1 MPREG
6 DRQGSRG
13 SDPQGRRPSC
23 PLPGGRALAV
33 LVAPGLGAAV
43 VLGVFGLLVG
53 SFANVVIYRVPAGL
67 SIVSPPSNCPKC
79 HAPVRPWDNLPIV
92 SWLVL
97 RGRCR
102 DCGAPIAVRYPL
114 VEALVGAVVAGIG
127 WKFGV
132 SWTAGAE
139 AALASGLVMLGFIDF
154 DHMLLP
160 RKVVYI
166 DLAFV
171 GALLVV
177 AAAASGRWGS
187 LGVAAICGAVPWA
200 LFFAINYV
208 KPKALGFGDVRLALL
223 IGFGLGW
230 LGAAYA
236 FLGFIVA
243 SVLGSVVG
251 VTLMALGRAGRRT
264 AVPFGSFLASGAIA
278 TVLVG
283 APVVNWYLAMAHLS
297 H

>member
-1 MPREG
+1 M
-6 DRQGSRG
+6 
-13 SDPQGRRPSC
+13 
-23 PLPGGRALAV
+23 
-33 LVAPGLGAAV
+33 LVAPGLEAAV

-53 SFANVVIYRVPAGL
+53 SFANVVIYRVPAGQ

-79 HAPVRPWDNLPIV
+79 RAPVRPWDNLPVV
-92 SWLVL
+92 SWLLL

-102 DCGAPIAVRYPL
+102 DCGAPIAARYPL
-114 VEALVGAVVAGIG
+114 VEVLVGAVVAGTG
-127 WKFGV
+127 WKFGI

-139 AALASGLVMLGFIDF
+139 AVLASGLIMLGFIDF

-160 RKVVYI
+160 RRVVYS
-166 DLAFV
+166 DLALV
-171 GALLVV
+171 ATLLVV
-177 AAAASGRWGS
+177 AAAVSGRWAS
-187 LGVAAICGAVPWA
+187 LGVAAVCGAVPWA
-200 LFFAINYV
+200 FFFAVNYLR
-208 KPKALGFGDVRLALL
+208 PRALGFGDVRLALL

-264 AVPFGSFLASGAIA
+264 AVPFGSFLATGAVA
-278 TVLVG
+278 TLLVG